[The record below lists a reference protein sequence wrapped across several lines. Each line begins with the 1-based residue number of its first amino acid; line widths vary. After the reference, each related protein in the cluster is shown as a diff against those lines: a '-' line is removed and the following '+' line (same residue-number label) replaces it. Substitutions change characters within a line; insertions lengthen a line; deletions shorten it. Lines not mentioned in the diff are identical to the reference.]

1 MMTWS
6 KILMIMQ
13 KQTSRSQLFFLIY
26 WWWCWLWWWWLWW
39 EPATLVTWPHL
50 SRRSMYWG
58 RVRWLFHIINLGN
71 TNVHTIHNYTTRKA
85 FLWPSNNPL
94 KAFNTIWQASV
105 SFSWAVVSNLD
116 PNSHWRL
123 LSSNPISG
131 FDLCTFVF
139 VVVFFVLVSVFVF
152 ILVYVF
158 VFISVIVS
166 LWHLLPSN
174 SLSSIGKCFS
184 WLAQEVSPQE
194 HEVLLLRSIQL
205 NCQFLEVAQL
215 VSYPTRWSLYSS
227 LDFCVDHLSWQWGYI
242 MNCGFFQ
249 TRIQFGRPN

>member
-1 MMTWS
+1 M
-6 KILMIMQ
+6 LVVVVVVVVR
-13 KQTSRSQLFFLIY
+13 TSNIGDLASLVKEIDVLGKSQ
-26 WWWCWLWWWWLWW
+26 
-39 EPATLVTWPHL
+39 VVVPH
-50 SRRSMYWG
+50 YQPG
-58 RVRWLFHIINLGN
+58 QYECTHN
-71 TNVHTIHNYTTRKA
+71 TYFYTTRKA

-105 SFSWAVVSNLD
+105 SFSFSWAVVSNLD

-184 WLAQEVSPQE
+184 WLAQEVAPQE

-215 VSYPTRWSLYSS
+215 VCYPTRWSLYSS
-227 LDFCVDHLSWQWGYI
+227 LDFCVDHLSWQWRSPI
-242 MNCGFFQ
+242 
-249 TRIQFGRPN
+249 

>member
-71 TNVHTIHNYTTRKA
+71 TNVHTIHNYTTKKA

-105 SFSWAVVSNLD
+105 SFSFSWAVVSNLD
-116 PNSHWRL
+116 PNSHTDVCCPAIPLADLIYAPLFLL
-123 LSSNPISG
+123 LS
-131 FDLCTFVF
+131 FLYWY
-139 VVVFFVLVSVFVF
+139 L
-152 ILVYVF
+152 
-158 VFISVIVS
+158 
-166 LWHLLPSN
+166 
-174 SLSSIGKCFS
+174 SLSLS
-184 WLAQEVSPQE
+184 WYMSL
-194 HEVLLLRSIQL
+194 
-205 NCQFLEVAQL
+205 
-215 VSYPTRWSLYSS
+215 SLY
-227 LDFCVDHLSWQWGYI
+227 L
-242 MNCGFFQ
+242 
-249 TRIQFGRPN
+249 